1 MAFLQVIRNF
11 LVPAANRAVE
21 VTEPAPPT
29 EYSVRPLEDRHLDEV
44 LRLNLRCFEDGEN
57 YTKHTFAYLLSQPN
71 AVCFQAATEDDKMAG
86 FICVL
91 VSPDG
96 TAHITTI
103 GVAPEHRRR
112 GLGERLLAKVE
123 SVLAE
128 QGVASI
134 VLEVRVGNL
143 AAQSLYKYC
152 GYSVVQR
159 LNGYYNNGEDAF
171 LMVKALP

>member
-1 MAFLQVIRNF
+1 MAFLQAIRNF
-11 LVPAANRAVE
+11 LVPAADRSVK
-21 VTEPAPPT
+21 VTEPAPLT
-29 EYSVRPLEDRHLDEV
+29 EYSVRRLEDKHLDEV

-71 AVCFQAATEDDKMAG
+71 AYCFHVATSEDIMAG

-91 VSPDG
+91 ASQDG

-103 GVAPEHRRR
+103 GVAPEYRRR
-112 GLGERLLAKVE
+112 GLGERLLANAE
-123 SVLAE
+123 MELAE
-128 QGVASI
+128 QGICSV

-143 AAQSLYKYC
+143 SAQSLYKSC

-159 LNGYYNNGEDAF
+159 LNSYYNNGEDAF
-171 LMVKALP
+171 LMVKALA

>member
-11 LVPAANRAVE
+11 LVPAADRSVR
-21 VTEPAPPT
+21 VTEPASPT
-29 EYSVRPLEDRHLDEV
+29 EYSIQPLEERHLSEV

-71 AVCFQAATEDDKMAG
+71 ALCFHAAAGDGAMAA

-91 VSPDG
+91 ASTDG
-96 TAHITTI
+96 TAHVTTV

-112 GLGERLLAKVE
+112 GLGERLLMRAENGLAK
-123 SVLAE
+123 
-128 QGVASI
+128 QGIRSM
-134 VLEVRVGNL
+134 VLEVRVSNL

-159 LNGYYNNGEDAF
+159 LNSYYNNGEDAF
-171 LMVKALP
+171 LMVKALS